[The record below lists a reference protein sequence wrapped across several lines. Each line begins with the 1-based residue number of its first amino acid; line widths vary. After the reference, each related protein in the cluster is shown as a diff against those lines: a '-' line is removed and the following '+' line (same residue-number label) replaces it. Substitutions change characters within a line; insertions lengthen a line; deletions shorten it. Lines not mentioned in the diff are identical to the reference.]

1 MRLDADEYLTN
12 ELIAELEG
20 KLSLLPIDVTG
31 CMLPLMVKFL
41 GRPLKYGKIR
51 KIQILRLWRTGKAMM
66 EQRWM
71 DERCYVIEG
80 KVVPMNNYFID
91 ENLNGI
97 HAWTQKHNNYA
108 NREIVAAYEGYW
120 NDTVSGGN
128 GLETRNKEKGKYY
141 KLPKFLRAFIY
152 FFVRYICFGG
162 FLDGKPGFIW
172 ATLQAY
178 WYRYLIDAKIE
189 EMEYYIGKNPTPKE
203 MRMYFKERFN
213 INVDK

>member
-1 MRLDADEYLTN
+1 MPT
-12 ELIAELEG
+12 
-20 KLSLLPIDVTG
+20 
-31 CMLPLMVKFL
+31 VK
-41 GRPLKYGKIR
+41 
-51 KIQILRLWRTGKAMM
+51 LWRLMKDTGMILFREEMGWKL
-66 EQRWM
+66 
-71 DERCYVIEG
+71 VIKR
-80 KVVPMNNYFID
+80 KVNI
-91 ENLNGI
+91 I
-97 HAWTQKHNNYA
+97 
-108 NREIVAAYEGYW
+108 
-120 NDTVSGGN
+120 
-128 GLETRNKEKGKYY
+128 

>member
-1 MRLDADEYLTN
+1 M
-12 ELIAELEG
+12 G
-20 KLSLLPIDVTG
+20 DVDFWE
-31 CMLPLMVKFL
+31 V
-41 GRPLKYGKIR
+41 
-51 KIQILRLWRTGKAMM
+51 
-66 EQRWM
+66 M
-71 DERCYVIEG
+71 DEQIFVTEG
-80 KVVPMNNYFID
+80 DTVDMKHLFID
-91 ENLNGI
+91 ENLNGLTE
-97 HAWTQKHNNYA
+97 WTRKHNNYA

-128 GLETRNKEKGKYY
+128 GLEIRNKEKGKYY